1 MSHPFS
7 TVRRM
12 EFTIDCSTCLRGQSG
27 ACQDCVVTFLTGR
40 EPGEAV
46 VVEAS
51 EFAALRRLADAGLI
65 PSLRHDPEAPH
76 QWVTGEES
84 DEPGEGSG
92 GLRRVV

>member
-1 MSHPFS
+1 
-7 TVRRM
+7 M
-12 EFTIDCSTCLRGQSG
+12 EFTIDCSTCLRGQSD

-46 VVEAS
+46 VVEAA

-65 PSLRHDPEAPH
+65 PSLRHDPH
-76 QWVTGEES
+76 QWITGGES

-92 GLRRVV
+92 GLRRVI

>member
-1 MSHPFS
+1 MFS
-7 TVRRM
+7 TVRDM
-12 EFTIDCSTCLRGQSG
+12 EFTIDCSTCPRGQID
-27 ACQDCVVTFLTGR
+27 ACQDCIVTFLTGR

-65 PSLRHDPEAPH
+65 PSLRHDRAAPH
-76 QWVTGEES
+76 QWVTGEQS
-84 DEPGEGSG
+84 DDRGEAGP